1 MSKKKKGQINFT
13 KYLAI
18 FLTIVSLIVLFL
30 IYFIGVLPIEHF
42 LVLSALIVIIDLIN
56 IKLLLVKSKI
66 QNALGIFFSLI
77 LIIFMTIG
85 ITYELNT
92 IDFLKQF
99 GFNSYNT
106 ENYNIVVLKDNNI
119 KELNDIKNKKI
130 GHLNTDE
137 HEGLNEA
144 TKRLKNKINY
154 ESVEIDDLTNL
165 LNNLLDGNVQAIIL
179 EDAQLNIIEEENS
192 EIYKKLEIIYQ
203 IDIEVEIEKIGS
215 SVDVTKDPFNILISG
230 IDTYGSITKV
240 SRSDVNILISVN
252 PNTNTILLT
261 TIPRD
266 YYVLLPKFNEYDK
279 LTHAGIYGIETTV
292 KAVEELLNTNINYYI
307 KVNFT
312 SLIDIVDAFD
322 GITIN
327 SNYEFTSQDGYY
339 FKKGENYLDG
349 PKALSFARERKA
361 FALGDRIRGEN
372 QEIILEALINKA
384 MNPNMIT
391 KYTELLD
398 ALKDKFITNIT
409 DDEITKFIKK
419 QIKENSKWNIE
430 AISLTGSD
438 AFETTYTYKNTKL
451 YVMEPNGESVLS
463 AQEKIKKILN

>member
-1 MSKKKKGQINFT
+1 MSKRKKSKINFT

-18 FLTIVSLIVLFL
+18 FLSIVSLLALFL
-30 IYFIGVLPIEHF
+30 VYFIGILPIEYF
-42 LVLSALIVIIDLIN
+42 LVLSVLVIIIDLIN

-66 QNALGIFFSLI
+66 QNAIGIFFSLI
-77 LIIFMTIG
+77 LIIFMIIG

-106 ENYNIVVLKDNNI
+106 ENYNLVVLKENNL
-119 KELNDIKNKKI
+119 ELNDLDNKLI
-130 GHLNTDE
+130 GHLDTNE

-144 TKRLKNKINY
+144 TKKLKNKINY
-154 ESVEIDDLTNL
+154 ESIKLDDITSLLDNL
-165 LNNLLDGNVQAIIL
+165 LNEEVQAIIL
-179 EDAQLNIIEEENS
+179 EDAQISIIEEENI
-192 EIYKKLEIIYQ
+192 ETYEKIEIIYN
-203 IDIEVEIEKIGS
+203 IEVEVEISKIGK
-215 SVDVTKDPFNILISG
+215 SVDVTQDAFNILISG

-240 SRSDVNILISVN
+240 SRSDVNILITVN
-252 PNTNTILLT
+252 PKDKTILLV

-266 YYVLLPKFNEYDK
+266 YYILLPEFNEYDK
-279 LTHAGIYGIETTV
+279 LTHAGIYGIETSV
-292 KAVEELLNTNINYYI
+292 EAVEELLDTNINYYI

-322 GITIN
+322 GIKVN

-349 PKALSFARERKA
+349 KMALSFARERKA
-361 FALGDRIRGEN
+361 FALGDRVRGEN

-384 MNPNMIT
+384 MNPNIIT

-409 DDEITKFIKK
+409 DEEITKFIKK

-430 AISLTGSD
+430 AISLNGSD
-438 AFETTYTYKNTKL
+438 AYETTYTYKNTKL
-451 YVMEPNGESVLS
+451 YVMEPDGESVIN
-463 AQEKIKKILN
+463 AQEKIKSILN

>member
-18 FLTIVSLIVLFL
+18 FLVIVSLIVLFL
-30 IYFIGVLPIEHF
+30 IYFIGVLPIEYF

-106 ENYNIVVLKDNNI
+106 ENYNLVVLKDNNI

-130 GHLNTDE
+130 GHLDTNE
-137 HEGLNEA
+137 HEGLNEV
-144 TKRLKNKINY
+144 TKKLKNKINY
-154 ESVEIDDLTNL
+154 ESVKLDDITSLLDNL
-165 LNNLLDGNVQAIIL
+165 LNEDVQAIIL

-230 IDTYGSITKV
+230 SFVIGFGLTVLMTEVDAIANVFGCTTIDWQHWLALTAISAIPLVLHEVVVLIKYFFNKNKKLKFFNWFVLSLVI
-240 SRSDVNILISVN
+240 ILIV
-252 PNTNTILLT
+252 
-261 TIPRD
+261 
-266 YYVLLPKFNEYDK
+266 
-279 LTHAGIYGIETTV
+279 
-292 KAVEELLNTNINYYI
+292 
-307 KVNFT
+307 
-312 SLIDIVDAFD
+312 
-322 GITIN
+322 
-327 SNYEFTSQDGYY
+327 
-339 FKKGENYLDG
+339 
-349 PKALSFARERKA
+349 
-361 FALGDRIRGEN
+361 
-372 QEIILEALINKA
+372 IIALI
-384 MNPNMIT
+384 IT
-391 KYTELLD
+391 
-398 ALKDKFITNIT
+398 ALV
-409 DDEITKFIKK
+409 
-419 QIKENSKWNIE
+419 
-430 AISLTGSD
+430 IS
-438 AFETTYTYKNTKL
+438 
-451 YVMEPNGESVLS
+451 
-463 AQEKIKKILN
+463 I